1 MIRWSELND
10 VYQGWMDVLW
20 FDPGATASDIL
31 PQLDADFEAKLQ
43 QIKQEEE

>member
-1 MIRWSELND
+1 
-10 VYQGWMDVLW
+10 MDGLW
-20 FDPGATASDIL
+20 PDPEASASDIL